1 MPQFR
6 PKAMLERTAAADLVK
21 NTLSKIPTT
30 FGRLAYLASLRD
42 PNSGVYYHHGL
53 GAIFGRDQ
61 SRKALAETHENVFR
75 QWLSL
80 TLEEKFGD
88 LQQYL
93 AGLEEPS
100 GSILA
105 HWSNNQGYR
114 GYYPSSARKSEKE
127 LYFGSME
134 MILSILNSREK
145 PKAG

>member
-21 NTLSKIPTT
+21 NTVSKIPTI

-42 PNSGVYYHHGL
+42 PNSGIYYHHGL

-61 SRKALAETHENVFR
+61 SRKALAETHENVFH
-75 QWLSL
+75 QWLSMA
-80 TLEEKFGD
+80 LEEKYVD

-93 AGLEEPS
+93 AALEEPS
-100 GSILA
+100 ISVLA
-105 HWSNNQGYR
+105 HWSNNQAYR

-134 MILSILNSREK
+134 MMRSILNSKGR
-145 PKAG
+145 GS